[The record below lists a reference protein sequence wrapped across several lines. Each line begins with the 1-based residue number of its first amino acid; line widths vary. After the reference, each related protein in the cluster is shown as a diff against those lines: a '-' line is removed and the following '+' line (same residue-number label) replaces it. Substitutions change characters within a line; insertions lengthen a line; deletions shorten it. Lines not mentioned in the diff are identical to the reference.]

1 MTVRSQ
7 HSYKLPS
14 LYVDKLRRRST
25 GGEVAVSSSAQ
36 CHPMLRVR
44 SCRSVTLA
52 KEQINGSSH

>member
-25 GGEVAVSSSAQ
+25 GGEIVVSSPAQ
-36 CHPMLRVR
+36 CHPMLVQG
-44 SCRSVTLA
+44 CKA
-52 KEQINGSSH
+52 GPSSFL